1 MKHARLSPSSASR
14 WTVCTASPAASD
26 GLPNVGNDASR
37 FGTCG
42 HQVHEEMLLH
52 PERDLLS
59 YLGRKLVFWVHPESD
74 SSGECWADEIGP
86 NPDPCLEFVAEQ
98 EVTEEMLDGVAA
110 SLNFVQE
117 MVDMHG
123 GELLV
128 EQRVPI
134 GHITGEGGAKGS
146 ADVLLLTPKV
156 LRCFDLKMGRHRVYA
171 SEVVRPAGKC
181 PVTGVFQPEIR
192 RPNLQLAFYALG
204 ALHEHDLLY
213 DFEYVHLAIIQPML
227 GHVDEFRC
235 TVEEL
240 REVETYLRDKAIE
253 VRTNPQ
259 FRPSAST
266 CHFCLRSGN
275 CEAQAKAVLET
286 ALDGFEDV
294 DTAKPAPIKVNTLG
308 SLYAAL
314 PMIKGW
320 CEAVEARTRQALL
333 AGEPVVRNDG
343 LAYKL
348 IDGRAT
354 KRTWT
359 DEAEA
364 EASLL
369 SIAPPERVY
378 QPRKVISP
386 AQAEILSKSKR
397 PPKGQP
403 KIPPVVTAEQWASV
417 QHLITQ
423 GQAQPSI
430 VLETDPHPALSS
442 VTDGFEDVPDS
453 TPNLK
458 D

>member
-1 MKHARLSPSSASR
+1 MSTLRVL
-14 WTVCTASPAASD
+14 
-26 GLPNVGNDASR
+26 
-37 FGTCG
+37 
-42 HQVHEEMLLH
+42 
-52 PERDLLS
+52 
-59 YLGRKLVFWVHPESD
+59 D
-74 SSGECWADEIGP
+74 S
-86 NPDPCLEFVAEQ
+86 
-98 EVTEEMLDGVAA
+98 
-110 SLNFVQE
+110 
-117 MVDMHG
+117 
-123 GELLV
+123 
-128 EQRVPI
+128 
-134 GHITGEGGAKGS
+134 KY
-146 ADVLLLTPKV
+146 
-156 LRCFDLKMGRHRVYA
+156 GRHRVYA
-171 SEVVRPAGKC
+171 SDVIRPAGPC
-181 PVTGVFQPEIR
+181 PVTGVHLPEIR
-192 RPNLQLAFYALG
+192 RPNLQMACYALG
-204 ALHEHDLLY
+204 VLHQWELFKDYTH
-213 DFEYVHLAIIQPML
+213 VSMTIVQPFIN
-227 GHVDEFRC
+227 HIDEFTC
-235 TVEEL
+235 TVQEL

-259 FRPSAST
+259 FRPSAET
-266 CHFCLRSGN
+266 CHFCLRSGD
-275 CEAQAKAVLET
+275 CEAQTKAVLET
-286 ALDGFEDV
+286 TLDGFDDV
-294 DTAKPAPIKVNTLG
+294 DTAKPAPVKPNTLG

-348 IDGRAT
+348 IGGRAT

-359 DEAEA
+359 DESEA

-403 KIPPVVTAEQWASV
+403 KIPPVVTAEQWARV

-430 VLETDPHPALSS
+430 VLETDPHPAFAS

-453 TPNLK
+453 TQN
-458 D
+458 